1 MRVLVVGAGAT
12 GGYFGGRL
20 AQAGRDV
27 TFLVRAGRKAQ
38 LEETGLQIVSPHGDV
53 TLAPQLVTAD
63 AIGHP
68 FDLVLLTVKAFSLHA
83 ALDDVAPSIGP
94 DTMILPV
101 LNGMR
106 HVETISARFGAH
118 ALLGGVARIAGQ
130 LDAQGRV
137 LHLAPFQELMYGE
150 MDGSASDRIARVDA
164 LMQNAVFD
172 ARSST
177 RIVHEMWLK
186 WVFLA
191 SLGGITCLARGT
203 VGEIEAN
210 GGAGIATG
218 FVDELV
224 AIATAV
230 GEAPSETYVAG
241 TKASLTTKGS
251 SMTSSMY
258 RDLQAGFRLEDD
270 EILGDLLRLA
280 QRHQIAAPLLSAARV
295 QLGINQARGGR

>member
-38 LEETGLQIVSPHGDV
+38 LEETGLQIVSPHGDAAI
-53 TLAPQLVTAD
+53 TPKLVTAET
-63 AIGHP
+63 IGHP
-68 FDLVLLTVKAFSLHA
+68 FDLVLLTVKAFSLNA

-106 HVETISARFGAH
+106 HVETISGRFGAR

-137 LHLAPFQELMYGE
+137 LHLAPFQELIYGE
-150 MDGSASDRIARVDA
+150 MDGAASDRLARVDA
-164 LMQNAVFD
+164 LMQGAVFD
-172 ARSST
+172 ARTSS

-203 VGEIEAN
+203 VGQIEAA
-210 GGAGIATG
+210 GGAGIAAG

-230 GEAPSETYVAG
+230 GEAPGEKYVAS
-241 TKASLTTKGS
+241 TKATLTAKGS
-251 SMTSSMY
+251 SLTASMY

-280 QRHQIAAPLLSAARV
+280 QRHHIAAPLLTAARV
-295 QLGINQARGGR
+295 QLAINQARGGR